1 MTTKKRDTSYFL
13 IQIDHPPTASP
24 KGIAAGMVIKGS
36 DEGCYELKVIDVDG
50 FSKKQFPYIAE

>member
-24 KGIAAGMVIKGS
+24 KGIAAKMVGGQ
-36 DEGCYELKVIDVDG
+36 GCYELKVIDVDG